1 MFAVSTRATEQG
13 AKMKL
18 AERLDAE
25 RRNRERAERA
35 AWDARMKLAAAQM
48 QIAEEAAARS
58 RQAAEARRQN
68 GVAFQHSYA
77 ILERRTCKVF
87 KLSRRELLSD
97 RRNKEV
103 TFARQFL
110 MYWTARLTKLS
121 LPQIGKRMGRDH
133 TTILHGKTVYAAKR
147 AKMGRTLRPAR

>member
-103 TFARQFL
+103 TFARTNGASPFPK
-110 MYWTARLTKLS
+110 TSTSR
-121 LPQIGKRMGRDH
+121 P
-133 TTILHGKTVYAAKR
+133 TTIGIAPAIKR
-147 AKMGRTLRPAR
+147 WQRCIETRRHTCGGVIRAQKRG